1 MMEEGGVDAPRETM
15 NTDRNDLRR
24 LATALAER
32 GRLEDAI
39 AIYDQL
45 VQADPNDASSTLRL
59 AGLQWRVGNRDE
71 AFRLLQRLAAL
82 FMAQKR
88 FSKVD
93 AVLAVAR
100 GNPPH
105 KPEVLEWCAH
115 TALLIGS
122 FGRAEKDYRDLA
134 ARYDEL
140 GATGDAERIRRLL
153 EHLDPPDSG
162 VM

>member
-1 MMEEGGVDAPRETM
+1 MGRVAPATLGTMTM
-15 NTDRNDLRR
+15 NTDRNGLRR

-82 FMAQKR
+82 FMAQGR
-88 FSKVD
+88 HARVD

-100 GNPPH
+100 GKPPY

-115 TALLIGS
+115 TALLNGS
-122 FGRAEKDYRDLA
+122 FTRAEADYRDLA
-134 ARYDEL
+134 ARYAEL
-140 GATGDAERIRRLL
+140 GATGDTERIRRLL
-153 EHLDPPDSG
+153 RQLDPPASD
-162 VM
+162 VI